1 MAVDDE
7 KNPLEEYIRKVVID
21 TLKTYPVDSTLKHQ
35 DATIIINAIMPEID
49 QLIAR
54 RIKTHLKE
62 ILAHISNQ
70 FKLDKE

>member
-1 MAVDDE
+1 MAIDEE
-7 KNPLEEYIRKVVID
+7 KNPLEEYIRKIVID
-21 TLKTYPVDSTLKHQ
+21 TLKNYPVDSTLKHQ
-35 DATIIINAIMPEID
+35 DATIIVNSIMPEID

-62 ILAHISNQ
+62 ILAYISNQ